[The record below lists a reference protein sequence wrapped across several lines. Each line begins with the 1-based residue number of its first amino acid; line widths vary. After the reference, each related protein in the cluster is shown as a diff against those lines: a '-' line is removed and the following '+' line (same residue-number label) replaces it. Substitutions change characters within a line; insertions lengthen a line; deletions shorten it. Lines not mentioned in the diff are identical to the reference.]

1 MTKRE
6 AINLF
11 GYRHKDLAE
20 ALGVTEGRISQ
31 LPDELKPEQVDRVLG
46 AALRLGRLRLVPETV
61 FSKEAA

>member
-11 GYRHKDLAE
+11 GNRHKDLAE

-46 AALRLGRLRLVPETV
+46 AALRLGRLRLVPEAV
-61 FSKEAA
+61 AKEAA